1 MPVRSLSTRRGSSA
15 VALLA
20 QESISPSQQFIMK
33 EPRSLKGQSRM
44 SIMVRARRSHVT
56 LIEFNR
62 ITKYLRMTWPS
73 KLVEFTR
80 KRRTTMIRLTIT
92 KSHRQKMKSTK
103 TVQTTLSKD
112 LSGGLISRK
121 RGTETRIVGILH
133 RKLRKVAHRLKRNL

>member
-1 MPVRSLSTRRGSSA
+1 
-15 VALLA
+15 
-20 QESISPSQQFIMK
+20 
-33 EPRSLKGQSRM
+33 M

-103 TVQTTLSKD
+103 TVQTILSKD